1 MGGKMT
7 EEDIR
12 NRKKYIE
19 EIRSSFPECGIET
32 GDRCRARGN
41 GSADPLSPE
50 LQAAGIA
57 GGIRLRLFAS
67 FLLFAAFFAMYK
79 SGETFFGFSPD
90 DIMEKIAENYN
101 YTNLEKYVMMI
112 FDSINL

>member
-1 MGGKMT
+1 
-7 EEDIR
+7 
-12 NRKKYIE
+12 
-19 EIRSSFPECGIET
+19 
-32 GDRCRARGN
+32 
-41 GSADPLSPE
+41 
-50 LQAAGIA
+50 
-57 GGIRLRLFAS
+57 
-67 FLLFAAFFAMYK
+67 MYK